1 MTEPAGVKQE
11 AESHPKKAEEEPKTT
26 ADRSPLTRAR
36 SSGIRRSRRSEDRKR
51 REETSPSRKKEPTKE
66 ERVRIETER
75 GGEAHRAKK
84 GDQKEDVRKRG
95 GTRSHQRLI
104 THLISGDITGLG
116 ALVNQNI
123 HLPTDRRG
131 AGKGCYLEVII
142 PGGVSQKIKGK
153 SKGAE
158 GIADKKGDN
167 ASQSGERSS
176 ETPSRGAEAFE
187 EARKRKEK
195 RESGGG
201 VQEVSEAFGG
211 GSAEALWAGLRTPG
225 TTVKQP
231 LLQVTSRACRP
242 LHKAQSEWHEE

>member
-1 MTEPAGVKQE
+1 M
-11 AESHPKKAEEEPKTT
+11 
-26 ADRSPLTRAR
+26 
-36 SSGIRRSRRSEDRKR
+36 
-51 REETSPSRKKEPTKE
+51 
-66 ERVRIETER
+66 
-75 GGEAHRAKK
+75 
-84 GDQKEDVRKRG
+84 RKRG

-104 THLISGDITGLG
+104 THLISSDITSLG

-142 PGGVSQKIKGK
+142 PGGVNQKIKGK
-153 SKGAE
+153 SKGQNRSCITE

-211 GSAEALWAGLRTPG
+211 GSAEALWPGLRTPG
-225 TTVKQP
+225 TVKQP
-231 LLQVTSRACRP
+231 SLQRP
-242 LHKAQSEWHEE
+242 VQ